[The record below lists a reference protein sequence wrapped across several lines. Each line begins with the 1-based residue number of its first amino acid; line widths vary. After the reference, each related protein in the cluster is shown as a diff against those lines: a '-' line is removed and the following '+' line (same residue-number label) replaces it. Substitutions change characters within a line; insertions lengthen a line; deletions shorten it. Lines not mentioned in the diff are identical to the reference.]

1 MLISWLFIFLGT
13 TLIFMAVSLIYNLF
27 INGLETLRNLEFQH
41 LGSISGKTE
50 VWQGISQVSFQ
61 TIIFPHNLSS
71 LNHTTAWLFNFLNVC
86 A

>member
-27 INGLETLRNLEFQH
+27 IIGLETLRNLEFKQ
-41 LGSISGKTE
+41 LGSISGKTK

-71 LNHTTAWLFNFLNVC
+71 LNHTTAWLFNFLNIC